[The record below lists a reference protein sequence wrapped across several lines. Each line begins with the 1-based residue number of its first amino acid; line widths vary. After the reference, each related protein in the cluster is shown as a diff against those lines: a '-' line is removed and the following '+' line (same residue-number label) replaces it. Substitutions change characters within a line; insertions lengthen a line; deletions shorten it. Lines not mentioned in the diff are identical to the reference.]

1 MSNYQLIEGPLGM
14 FLGLDG
20 WTNRRLS
27 YLVSKTMEDIFGE
40 QVKEVDRHDGHP
52 IYKVCP
58 KYSLDEFKY

>member
-1 MSNYQLIEGPLGM
+1 M

-40 QVKEVDRHDGHP
+40 QVKEVDKHDGHP

-58 KYSLDEFKY
+58 KYSLDESKY